1 MSSIQIQVPIRVHAI
16 ASAIPICP
24 LPQGLDFLVDGIDGT
39 ISIFRV
45 SGEDRFLLD
54 SGGVLEIWRQWL
66 PVTWGKNAI
75 RGRSIPKLDAM
86 QPKAEDVDGQVL
98 LAIEALS
105 AKVDDTDG
113 RNWSVHP
120 LVNREAL
127 SLTTPGTAPPIE
139 LSPTEIEMALL
150 LVGTPTA
157 EQRALKT
164 DFPQHPIGEKFEEVV
179 RHNHRIHEI
188 AQEVEE
194 IEL

>member
-86 QPKAEDVDGQVL
+86 QPKAEDGDGQVL

-105 AKVDDTDG
+105 AKVDDADG

-127 SLTTPGTAPPIE
+127 S
-139 LSPTEIEMALL
+139 
-150 LVGTPTA
+150 
-157 EQRALKT
+157 RAK
-164 DFPQHPIGEKFEEVV
+164 G
-179 RHNHRIHEI
+179 
-188 AQEVEE
+188 AQN
-194 IEL
+194 